1 LYIDKVKNFKERIFM
16 GVLEI
21 IAIGVALS
29 MDACAITVANCTAY
43 QKDLTL
49 KKQWS
54 MPIAFAIFQGIMPL
68 IGFYLGTFFAEY
80 LSSIGGFITA
90 GIFYVLAGK
99 IIFDIIKDSK
109 EKDTDNQPKKNQ
121 LTYSMIIIQA
131 VATSIDALIIGVT
144 LSLSLTTPF
153 LAVGLIA
160 VTTFALVT
168 VAMLLG
174 KSLGKFLGKYA
185 EWAGAIILFIIATK
199 ELITALI

>member
-1 LYIDKVKNFKERIFM
+1 MGIF
-16 GVLEI
+16 EI

-54 MPIAFAIFQGIMPL
+54 MPIAFAVFQGIMPL
-68 IGFYLGTFFAEY
+68 IGFYLGSFFAEY
-80 LSSIGGFITA
+80 LSAIGGFLTA
-90 GIFYVLAGK
+90 GIFYILAGK
-99 IIFDIIKDSK
+99 IIFDIIKESK
-109 EKDTDNQPKKNQ
+109 NKEEEPKKNK
-121 LTYSMIIIQA
+121 LTYGMIIVQA

-144 LSLSLTTPF
+144 LSLSLATPF

-160 VTTFALVT
+160 LTTFVLVAL
-168 VAMLLG
+168 AMLLG

>member
-1 LYIDKVKNFKERIFM
+1 M

-54 MPIAFAIFQGIMPL
+54 MPTAFAIFQGIMPL

-131 VATSIDALIIGVT
+131 VATSIDALAIGITLALLPKINIFVAVTFIGVIT
-144 LSLSLTTPF
+144 FILSAIGIKIGNKF
-153 LAVGLIA
+153 G
-160 VTTFALVT
+160 
-168 VAMLLG
+168 G
-174 KSLGKFLGKYA
+174 KYKSKAEFLG
-185 EWAGAIILFIIATK
+185 GAILIILGIKILLEHLGIF
-199 ELITALI
+199 